1 MDQEKSNRIKIIV
14 KIVSFVLVT
23 IALIGV
29 VTLFLHPEHAAR
41 YSDERSVEANRIFDE
56 RENSIDVI
64 FLGHSG
70 VYSGISPMEI
80 YKKYGFTSYDFSQA
94 RQLPWESLEMLKAVL
109 KVQKPAVLVLETDQ
123 LFYDEGKNIAESF
136 GRSLVHN
143 FVPILKNHVAWKDW
157 FNKGKK
163 RERSI
168 TKGYKF
174 SKDVKP
180 FKGNKNWN
188 PTDKAYKIKK
198 SHLGPFK
205 DICDLCKEN
214 DIPVLLLEVPS
225 TKKWDYSK
233 FNAVKKIS
241 EEKGLPFIDMNQILE
256 EFGFDWETDSRDKGD
271 HLNYSG
277 AVKVSDYLGK
287 YLQDTYGLV
296 SRKGDEKYASWEED
310 LCKYEKM
317 IEREVNKK

>member
-123 LFYDEGKNIAESF
+123 LFYDAGKNIAESF

-180 FKGNKNWN
+180 FKGNKNWK

-225 TKKWDYSK
+225 TKNGITANSTPSK
-233 FNAVKKIS
+233 RYPKKRGCRLSI
-241 EEKGLPFIDMNQILE
+241 
-256 EFGFDWETDSRDKGD
+256 
-271 HLNYSG
+271 
-277 AVKVSDYLGK
+277 
-287 YLQDTYGLV
+287 
-296 SRKGDEKYASWEED
+296 
-310 LCKYEKM
+310 
-317 IEREVNKK
+317 

>member
-23 IALIGV
+23 IALIDV

-123 LFYDEGKNIAESF
+123 LFYDAGKNIAESF

-143 FVPILKNHVAWKDW
+143 SCL
-157 FNKGKK
+157 
-163 RERSI
+163 S
-168 TKGYKF
+168 
-174 SKDVKP
+174 
-180 FKGNKNWN
+180 
-188 PTDKAYKIKK
+188 
-198 SHLGPFK
+198 
-205 DICDLCKEN
+205 
-214 DIPVLLLEVPS
+214 
-225 TKKWDYSK
+225 
-233 FNAVKKIS
+233 
-241 EEKGLPFIDMNQILE
+241 
-256 EFGFDWETDSRDKGD
+256 
-271 HLNYSG
+271 
-277 AVKVSDYLGK
+277 
-287 YLQDTYGLV
+287 
-296 SRKGDEKYASWEED
+296 
-310 LCKYEKM
+310 
-317 IEREVNKK
+317 